1 MLKNLYSMKGKIC
14 VVTGGSSGLG
24 SYMAQGFL
32 EAGAT
37 RVYITARS
45 EDKLEA
51 KAEELSA
58 LAGGD
63 CVALA
68 GDLSHIKGIEA
79 LAAELKENETHID
92 VLVNNA
98 GIGTG
103 GLFVDMKPDV
113 WDVTMDLNLRSPV
126 FLTQALVGL
135 LKANATDEDPAR
147 IIFISSAAASE
158 NNARVMAYSTSK
170 AAVEKMTSL
179 LALALC
185 DDHILVNAIAPGAF
199 YSEMTR
205 NTWEDRDRLQSL
217 VERIPVHRFGELED
231 IAGAAVMLCSRAG
244 TYFTGEVLHVDGGHR
259 LTFS

>member
-1 MLKNLYSMKGKIC
+1 MLKNLYSMNGKIC

-58 LAGGD
+58 LAEGD

-68 GDLSHIKGIEA
+68 GDLSDLKGFEA
-79 LAAELKENETHID
+79 LAHELRENETHID

-158 NNARVMAYSTSK
+158 NNL
-170 AAVEKMTSL
+170 SL
-179 LALALC
+179 I
-185 DDHILVNAIAPGAF
+185 HI
-199 YSEMTR
+199 
-205 NTWEDRDRLQSL
+205 
-217 VERIPVHRFGELED
+217 
-231 IAGAAVMLCSRAG
+231 
-244 TYFTGEVLHVDGGHR
+244 
-259 LTFS
+259 